1 LGIGV
6 DEQVSIVRRG
16 CQVLLDDLH
25 HGPRFESGELGQFTP
40 PTTFC
45 SWKKT
50 TFEYPETTFDLVLY
64 EKSLSYRVKVTLITM
79 PATVV
84 TVTLEDL
91 KNGKLLLLDSEK
103 LTEVQGNVSF
113 STLEEAFGPDSLGIL
128 LVKDVPSEF
137 VELRHRLLSYS
148 SYLGNLPAHS
158 LG

>member
-1 LGIGV
+1 MVPDLKAVSQGSLPLQPPSALGKNHLRI
-6 DEQVSIVRRG
+6 S
-16 CQVLLDDLH
+16 
-25 HGPRFESGELGQFTP
+25 
-40 PTTFC
+40 
-45 SWKKT
+45 
-50 TFEYPETTFDLVLY
+50 ETTLDLVLY
-64 EKSLSYRVKVTLITM
+64 EKSLSYRVKATLITM

-91 KNGKLLLLDSEK
+91 KNGKLLLLGSEK
-103 LTEVQGNVSF
+103 LTEVKGNVSF

-158 LG
+158 LGQNSLCYARFLNI